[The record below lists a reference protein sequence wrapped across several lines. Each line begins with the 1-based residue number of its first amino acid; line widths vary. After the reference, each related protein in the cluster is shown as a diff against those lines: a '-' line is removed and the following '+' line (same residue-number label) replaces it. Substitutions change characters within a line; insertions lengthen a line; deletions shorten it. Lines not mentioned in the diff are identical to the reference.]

1 MANAYYNES
10 DEEYPCDA
18 YGDEY
23 SDEDDYWECPTNHR
37 GNYDDDG
44 SYDSDDSPRSYDS
57 YNVRKGRSDPLSPTN
72 TGEPHIFCAT
82 EGEFEQ
88 LVVQVVSDMQK
99 TEEQLEKDPFT
110 KFTDFPDIVKN
121 PIKYTDVLENIK
133 NRVWRDTISLRE
145 KLQILD
151 YLIKLHEKYEER
163 DPALN
168 VTPKYLEANITATN
182 GKFFTLAEV
191 ENNVKK
197 YLTGRTI
204 RQSEYYI
211 ILKYILI
218 CNDREERRQ
227 EVEKEAARLAEEAK
241 CAEEMKRHKHNLIE
255 TPVVGN
261 GGNNADKE
269 LRKSKKKSRKSKE

>member
-1 MANAYYNES
+1 MASAYYDES
-10 DEEYPCDA
+10 DDEYPYDT
-18 YGDEY
+18 YGDED
-23 SDEDDYWECPTNHR
+23 SDEGDYWECPTNHR
-37 GNYDDDG
+37 GNDDG

-57 YNVRKGRSDPLSPTN
+57 YNVRKGRSEPLSPTN

-82 EGEFEQ
+82 EGEFEH
-88 LVVQVVSDMQK
+88 LVVQVVSDMRK
-99 TEEQLEKDPFT
+99 TEEQLENDPFT
-110 KFTDFPDIVKN
+110 KLTDFPDIVKN

-163 DPALN
+163 DPTLN
-168 VTPKYLEANITATN
+168 VTPKFLEANITATN
-182 GKFFTLAEV
+182 GKIFTLAEV
-191 ENNVKK
+191 ENTVKK
-197 YLTGRTI
+197 YLAGRTI

-241 CAEEMKRHKHNLIE
+241 CAEETKRNLIE
-255 TPVVGN
+255 TPVVEN
-261 GGNNADKE
+261 GYNADKE
-269 LRKSKKKSRKSKE
+269 VHKSKKKSRKSKE